1 MNQKTSMMSQETQST
16 VFDYRLLR
24 LVIGIIAL
32 SLPLVVWLAA
42 GTKLNGSVAISHPAM
57 IIL

>member
-24 LVIGIIAL
+24 LVMGL
-32 SLPLVVWLAA
+32 SQLA
-42 GTKLNGSVAISHPAM
+42 TL
-57 IIL
+57 L